1 MYLTY
6 SLKFDPPGTEI
17 KIQHPQWDLSC
28 VYSQKQKWRE
38 TPKRLRHGGKKVEI
52 GQTRIFPRFFPNY
65 KSVKKLKFEQ
75 SISFIMVR
83 DLWSFWLV

>member
-6 SLKFDPPGTEI
+6 SLKIDPPGTEI
-17 KIQHPQWDLSC
+17 KIQHPQRDLSC

-38 TPKRLRHGGKKVEI
+38 TPKRLRHGRRKSKTAKPV
-52 GQTRIFPRFFPNY
+52 FFLNY
-65 KSVKKLKFEQ
+65 KLVKKLKFAQ